1 MLQKNKFSNINK
13 VKHKLKC
20 SNVQFELFK
29 IIQILLYQKILKLL
43 GKKIFILYFKYKI
56 FIYVFI
62 YLSKYYFYVKKL
74 LHEK

>member
-29 IIQILLYQKILKLL
+29 IIQ
-43 GKKIFILYFKYKI
+43 KIFILYFKYKI